1 MSVSCFWWC
10 DDLHDL
16 VFNLESVMQGRI
28 EICEGKSID
37 MVLDEE
43 IRELTKKLQK
53 LQRRS
58 TMKDFEGRKSSR
70 NFDKQVTVLQRRL
83 QKIGGPSD
91 GVYLREF
98 EEMENVSLNVRR
110 NGRFDDS
117 VVASGKLN
125 VGEKSNQPPCVC
137 LIA

>member
-1 MSVSCFWWC
+1 
-10 DDLHDL
+10 
-16 VFNLESVMQGRI
+16 MQGRI

-43 IRELTKKLQK
+43 IRGLTKKLQK

-83 QKIGGPSD
+83 EKIGGPSD
-91 GVYLREF
+91 GICLREF